1 MTALDGGIECIH
13 NARYM
18 VKNDVI
24 GFYGSQHE
32 VARALGI
39 TRSAVSYWKDP
50 LPALRQLQLE
60 RLTGGV
66 LKADADLWK
75 PTQPAP
81 LHPCGAAHSGPIS
94 EPGQ

>member
-1 MTALDGGIECIH
+1 MTKLDRACECIH
-13 NARYM
+13 NAINM

-75 PTQPAP
+75 PSE
-81 LHPCGAAHSGPIS
+81 AAHVGSVR
-94 EPGQ
+94 